1 MSLIE
6 ETYVMVHHLGFSR
19 DDVMQMPTFERRKYL
34 ELFGQE
40 IERKKELMDGAR
52 TNSSSGRGR
61 KTISGDALKSKMRN
75 GEIN

>member
-1 MSLIE
+1 MNLIE

-19 DDVMQMPTFERRKYL
+19 EDVMMMPTFERRKHL

-40 IERKKELMDGAR
+40 IERKKEAIEGAR
-52 TNSSSGRGR
+52 TNSSSGRR
-61 KTISGDALKSKMRN
+61 KTITGEALKSKMQN